1 MIFAAAKDTR
11 EDRREHR
18 GPRKFQ
24 KFQKK
29 STYVGEESSDPV
41 QIRKQVIAPR
51 SSLSAS
57 AHTS

>member
-1 MIFAAAKDTR
+1 MFLAADAPKDTA
-11 EDRREHR
+11 EDKKDHR

-41 QIRKQVIAPR
+41 QIRKQVIALH
-51 SSLSAS
+51 SGFVAQLS
-57 AHTS
+57 